1 MGKNMFKKFV
11 KKAFKRIKKIVK
23 PIGKALKKGL
33 GKIGKAFGKLGPIG
47 TLALTLM
54 LPGLGAAWGTFGNW
68 AATASGPLG
77 AVMRGIHTAGNVAGN
92 IFSRVSDMV
101 GSAVKNTVGKLPVG
115 KGKNLADVYGEFS
128 NWVGNKLDDFRL
140 KAGLP
145 TSNRLTPEIAATD
158 AETLGKEIT
167 SIKGTDAYPQFV
179 DAEVSLKDGSG
190 LLSKSSPTAI
200 TTPDTI
206 GAGDINVDFKM
217 GKPDLPSMKNM
228 AVSQGNTTNVVTG
241 FEVDK
246 SFIGEDVE
254 VIKMTPT
261 YETVPSSVLSKDQ
274 IYRNNRLNAYAQS
287 VNTRSDSILKA
298 AKDNPLFSQRDVLSM
313 DTQKLA
319 GFTGKAAVLETG
331 LGEEEQQVGYTAPA
345 DVIPLPTNVT
355 TASDYERQYSQQ
367 FNTLGYQG
375 PNTLAGFAQAGYY
388 GGDPFSFNQLIKSNA
403 VAVPQATVNIG

>member
-1 MGKNMFKKFV
+1 MFKKFV

-77 AVMRGIHTAGNVAGN
+77 AVMRGIHAAGNVAGN

-206 GAGDINVDFKM
+206 GAGDIDIDFKM

-254 VIKMTPT
+254 VIKMTPN

>member
-1 MGKNMFKKFV
+1 MFKKFV

-68 AATASGPLG
+68 
-77 AVMRGIHTAGNVAGN
+77 AGNVAGN

-206 GAGDINVDFKM
+206 GAGDIDIDFKM

-319 GFTGKAAVLETG
+319 GFTGKAAVLETAV
-331 LGEEEQQVGYTAPA
+331 GEEEQQVGYTAPA

>member
-1 MGKNMFKKFV
+1 
-11 KKAFKRIKKIVK
+11 
-23 PIGKALKKGL
+23 
-33 GKIGKAFGKLGPIG
+33 
-47 TLALTLM
+47 
-54 LPGLGAAWGTFGNW
+54 
-68 AATASGPLG
+68 
-77 AVMRGIHTAGNVAGN
+77 MRGIHTAGNVAGN

-206 GAGDINVDFKM
+206 GAGDIDIDFKM

-367 FNTLGYQG
+367 YNTLGYQG